1 MDERVTVRMTAEMI
15 SRLDEWIATGP
26 GYVSR
31 QDVVRRCVELVLE
44 RPELRAQAP
53 RDATVTPDHTET
65 RQDANR

>member
-31 QDVVRRCVELVLE
+31 QDVVRRCVELLPS
-44 RPELRAQAP
+44 RK
-53 RDATVTPDHTET
+53 T
-65 RQDANR
+65 